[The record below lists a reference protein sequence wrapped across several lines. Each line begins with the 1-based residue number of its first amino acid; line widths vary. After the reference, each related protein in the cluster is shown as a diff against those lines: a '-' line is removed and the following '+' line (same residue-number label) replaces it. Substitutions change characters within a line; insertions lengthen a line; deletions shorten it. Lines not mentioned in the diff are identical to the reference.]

1 MERLHRFTPERLKSQ
16 AVALEGASSLP
27 LQPLVSERII
37 RLHTH
42 QHYSLR
48 LAAIKVEE
56 QGCSGATERGV
67 FRPVITS

>member
-1 MERLHRFTPERLKSQ
+1 MWHMLAMGTSTKDALHLGDIDILVIRDL
-16 AVALEGASSLP
+16 SLP
-27 LQPLVSERII
+27 A
-37 RLHTH
+37 H
-42 QHYSLR
+42 QHYSPR